1 MDADKINAL
10 DPEAFEQLLYDR
22 WAVHRRDIYAG
33 GIAPPRSLDAA
44 QPMRPAEA
52 IGRLKIS
59 QAILVAVLGTGD
71 LTRPGKLTRGHV
83 AWRKDEVESLVPLR
97 EGRDDLAGWA
107 SRPSHWFRV

>member
-1 MDADKINAL
+1 MNAGEINAL

-33 GIAPPRSLDAA
+33 CIAPPRSLDAA

-52 IGRLKIS
+52 IGRFKIS
-59 QAILVAVLGTGD
+59 QAILVARLVAGD
-71 LTRPGKLTRGHV
+71 VPRPGKLTRGHV

-97 EGRDDLAGWA
+97 EQ
-107 SRPSHWFRV
+107 